1 MKWSQVPQIPRYIN
15 ILTALALYGF
25 GIYHYTQPDAAWRS
39 GTIEVVTASGLLA
52 AVTVAPLKVAV
63 IINLVFSVFMIG
75 LGIRHCA
82 IGGGW
87 VSGSTELAVAVLL
100 IYGAVKINKARKTGS

>member
-1 MKWSQVPQIPRYIN
+1 MKLSKVPKIPRSIN
-15 ILTALALYGF
+15 TVMALVLNGF

-39 GTIEVVTASGLLA
+39 GTIEVVTASCLVTA
-52 AVTVAPLKVAV
+52 AFLVPLKTAMV
-63 IINLVFSVFMIG
+63 INLVFSVFLIG

-87 VSGSTELAVAVLL
+87 VSGSTELVFAALL
-100 IYGAVKINKARKTGS
+100 IYGAVIISRKRKAGS